1 MSSTEARHHARQRA
15 LRSLRGLSV
24 GDAIGESLFGS
35 AARVMRH
42 VATGR
47 PPEGELRWTDD
58 TQMALSIVATL
69 EARDELDP
77 DYLMAGFVQRYD
89 DLRGYGAG
97 ARGLLET
104 VARGGDWRLLAPNM
118 FPGGGSWGNGA
129 AMRVAPLGAW
139 FAEQP
144 ERIPEQA
151 RLSAMPTHAHPEG
164 QAGAIAVAVAT
175 AVAWRQGQQGSLNG
189 HGLLVEVIDACPPS
203 ELRERL
209 VLVAATP
216 FDEDPQLVA
225 LRVGSGAQV
234 SAFDTVPFALWC
246 AARHLGDY
254 RAAFWA
260 TVSGLGDRDTTCAIC
275 GGVVAMSS
283 DGPPQEWQAQRE
295 PLPKEFE
302 LL

>member
-1 MSSTEARHHARQRA
+1 MNISSERLRAHQRA
-15 LRSLRGLSV
+15 QRSLRGLSV
-24 GDAIGESLFGS
+24 GDALGERFFGG
-35 AARVMRH
+35 AARVLRH
-42 VATGR
+42 VASGEL
-47 PPEGELRWTDD
+47 PEGELRWTDD
-58 TQMALSIVATL
+58 TQMALSVVATL
-69 EARDELDP
+69 QACGGVDP
-77 DYLMAGFVQRYD
+77 DHLMQGFVSRYD

-104 VARGGDWRLLAPNM
+104 VARGGDWRLLAPNL

-139 FAEQP
+139 FADQP

-151 RLSAMPTHAHPEG
+151 RLSALPTHAHPEG
-164 QAGAIAVAVAT
+164 QAGAIAVAVA
-175 AVAWRQGQQGSLNG
+175 AGGAWRQAQQGALDG
-189 HGLLVEVIDACPPS
+189 AALLAEVIATCPPS
-203 ELRERL
+203 MVRDRL
-209 VLVAATP
+209 EQVATTP
-216 FDEDPQLVA
+216 FDDDPQLVA

-246 AARHLGDY
+246 AARHLDDY

-283 DGPPQEWQAQRE
+283 GGPPEAWLAQRE
-295 PLPKEFE
+295 PLPQGFE
-302 LL
+302 P